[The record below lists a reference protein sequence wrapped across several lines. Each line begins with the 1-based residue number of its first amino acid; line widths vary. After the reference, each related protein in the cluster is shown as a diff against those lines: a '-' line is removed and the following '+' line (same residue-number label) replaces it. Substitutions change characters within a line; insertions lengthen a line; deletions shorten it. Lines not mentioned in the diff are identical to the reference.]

1 MHAHPPGGAEDDLV
15 DDRRAGIDQQVASSC
30 RVHHITDMASV
41 HPLDHDEMLLAKKG
55 ACTTWIS
62 IATGDLMA
70 LAPKQFGNQGTSC
83 SDTQDKNPHEGL
95 PTHLFIMSLLISV
108 PHPKDA
114 SKYHAQ
120 AMKVTPQSLRTTYTR
135 LRIHRCT
142 HVVCLEGDQEGCR

>member
-70 LAPKQFGNQGTSC
+70 LAPKQFAI
-83 SDTQDKNPHEGL
+83 KEPVA
-95 PTHLFIMSLLISV
+95 PTPRTKIRM
-108 PHPKDA
+108 KD
-114 SKYHAQ
+114 Y
-120 AMKVTPQSLRTTYTR
+120 
-135 LRIHRCT
+135 LRIS
-142 HVVCLEGDQEGCR
+142 